1 MEYLNHIEKL
11 EKNIKELKNEIN
23 RKKDMIYN
31 LKSQNEEKQQ
41 KIYKYDLESNNDR
54 NSVMSNDLYNSNY
67 NKKIQNLKNENLKK
81 MKEIKELKKNI
92 DKLNTDKQMLMEK
105 NKVNKIDVSGKDD
118 IINDLKSKI
127 NNLKTGNDKLNTTT
141 IDEKQKLTEEI
152 KKKIKQ

>member
-1 MEYLNHIEKL
+1 
-11 EKNIKELKNEIN
+11 
-23 RKKDMIYN
+23 
-31 LKSQNEEKQQ
+31 
-41 KIYKYDLESNNDR
+41 
-54 NSVMSNDLYNSNY
+54 
-67 NKKIQNLKNENLKK
+67 

-105 NKVNKIDVSGKDD
+105 NKVNKIDINGKDD

-127 NNLKTGNDKLNTTT
+127 NNLKTDNNKLNTTT